1 MLPMAKFR
9 PAATVLVVRASE
21 TPSGVQIALMHRS
34 PTLRFL
40 GNFWVFPGGKVD
52 RGEEPAFAALRE
64 AFEES
69 GLLLVPGGESVP
81 EAERAAKQRA
91 LLASEVSFESVV
103 EGFGLSLSFERLTR
117 CGGWRTP
124 PFGPVRFDTTF
135 FIAAVA
141 ADASLDVVEGELD
154 HAEWLDPVE
163 AVARWRRDEA
173 LLAPPT
179 RVTLEALIATPR
191 PADQTLEAWLPEA
204 AAAIGASHP
213 ADGEFWGCI
222 DFRPGLRLVL
232 LRTPTLPPAT
242 HTNCLIVGDG
252 SEVVVIDAASPY
264 EDEQQR
270 LDGIIDAL
278 AADGRSV
285 RELILTH
292 HHHDHSSGAQVLAD
306 RLGVG
311 IAAHERTRELL
322 AGKVTVTRTLSDGE
336 LIELPADLPNS
347 RPRRL
352 RVWLTE
358 GHADGHLVFHEEETG
373 SVIAGDM
380 VAGIGT
386 ILVDPPEGKMAL
398 YLESLAKLKALNG
411 SLIYPSHGPP
421 IGAPASY
428 VQHIIDHRLAREA
441 KVLGALQG
449 GPSDIDGLLPKA
461 YDDKPPAIYPL
472 AARAALAH
480 LEKLEHEGAV
490 ARDGDVWR
498 AL

>member
-1 MLPMAKFR
+1 MAKFR
-9 PAATVLVVRASE
+9 PSATVLVVRASE
-21 TPSGVQIALMHRS
+21 TPTGVEIALVHRS

-52 RGEEPAFAALRE
+52 RGEEPTAAALRE

-69 GLLLVPGGESVP
+69 GLLLVPGGDGVP
-81 EAERAAKQRA
+81 EADRAAQQRA
-91 LLASEVSFESVV
+91 LLASEISFEAVV
-103 EGFGLSLSFERLTR
+103 EGFGLTLSSERLIP
-117 CGGWRTP
+117 CGGWKTP
-124 PFGPVRFDTTF
+124 PFGPVRFDTSF
-135 FIAAVA
+135 FIAAVPRGA
-141 ADASLDVVEGELD
+141 RLEVVEGELD
-154 HAEWLDPVE
+154 RGEWLDPEE

-179 RVTLEALIATPR
+179 RVTLQALIATPR
-191 PADQTLEAWLPEA
+191 AADEKLEPWLERA

-264 EDEQQR
+264 ADEQQR
-270 LDGIIDAL
+270 LDGILDEL
-278 AADGRSV
+278 AAEGRRV

-292 HHHDHSSGAQVLAD
+292 HHHDHSSGAQHLAD

-311 IAAHERTRELL
+311 IAAHARTRELL
-322 AGKVTVTRTLSDGE
+322 EGKVNVTRTLSDGE
-336 LIELPADLPNS
+336 LIELPADLPGS

-358 GHADGHLVFHEEETG
+358 GHADGHLVFQEEETG

-398 YLESLAKLKALNG
+398 YLESLAKLKALDG

-421 IGAPASY
+421 IGDPASY
-428 VQHIIDHRLAREA
+428 VQKIIDHRLAREA
-441 KVLGALQG
+441 KVLAALEA
-449 GPSDIDGLLPKA
+449 GPSDIEGVLPKA

-480 LEKLEHEGAV
+480 LEKLELEGAV
-490 ARDGDVWR
+490 SRDGDVWR
-498 AL
+498 LS